1 MKEVESILKNA
12 GFSEERIFDITA
24 ILEMYKKNSY
34 NYNKLQIDFIKKY
47 GNLEIHYLHPI
58 WKEDVVVRLNP
69 IEAQKAL
76 TMDVVEE
83 YNVFLGDELLI
94 IGDIDKEN
102 ITLFMSRNGEFYGG
116 YDDCIIKWGN
126 NFEKMLLDLSRGENE
141 EIQIMG

>member
-1 MKEVESILKNA
+1 MKEIDIILEKA
-12 GFSEERIFDITA
+12 GFSEERNIDTTA

-34 NYNKLQIDFIKKY
+34 NYYELQVDFIKKY
-47 GNLEIHYLHPI
+47 GNLEIHYKHPI
-58 WKEDVVVRLNP
+58 WEEDIVIRLNP

-83 YNVFLGDELLI
+83 YNEFLGDELLI

-102 ITLFMSRNGEFYGG
+102 ITLFMSKRGEFYGA

-126 NFEKMLLDLSRGENE
+126 NFKKMLSDLFRGEKG
-141 EIQIMG
+141 EIQIMD